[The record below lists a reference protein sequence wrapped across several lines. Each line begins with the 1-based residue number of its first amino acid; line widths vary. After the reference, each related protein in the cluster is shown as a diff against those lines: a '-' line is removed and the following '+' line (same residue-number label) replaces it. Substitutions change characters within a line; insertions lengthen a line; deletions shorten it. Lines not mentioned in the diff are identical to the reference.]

1 MTDGSLDAILAERLT
16 RAARAVQDLCDVLW
30 EALHEELSDRS
41 PNGPRAQ
48 RVADLS
54 GRVADVSSTV
64 AALASYT
71 TPGVP
76 KREPAPP
83 AEPPTMT
90 APPAPPEPSSAR
102 EPAVVPVTPA
112 TTPRAV
118 IVDELTSDGAS
129 LPAPVRPASD
139 PPPPQQRRATREEPS
154 TVREQPTRARPLPW
168 DEPLPEEM
176 RVTRRAVEGSAA
188 PSPPRTPFR
197 EP

>member
-1 MTDGSLDAILAERLT
+1 VTGTPLDAVLAERLT
-16 RAARAVQDLCDVLW
+16 RAARAAQDLCDVLW

-41 PNGPRAQ
+41 SNGPRAQ

-54 GRVADVSSTV
+54 ERVADVSSTV
-64 AALASYT
+64 AALASYAI
-71 TPGVP
+71 PGFVE
-76 KREPAPP
+76 REPATT
-83 AEPPTMT
+83 AEPP
-90 APPAPPEPSSAR
+90 PEP
-102 EPAVVPVTPA
+102 EPAIMPEPPKTPPSPAA
-112 TTPRAV
+112 TSDIA
-118 IVDELTSDGAS
+118 IVDELAEGGAS
-129 LPAPVRPASD
+129 LPAPDRPASD
-139 PPPPQQRRATREEPS
+139 PPPERRATHEESS